1 MDAHP
6 SNDANPAVDPSPEKK
21 AYAAPELVRWGT
33 LRDLTLAVGNRGGSD
48 GGKKSGRKRTRS

>member
-6 SNDANPAVDPSPEKK
+6 PNDANPAVEPSPGKK

-48 GGKKSGRKRTRS
+48 GGGGSLKRTRA

>member
-6 SNDANPAVDPSPEKK
+6 TNDADPVAEPSPVKK
-21 AYAAPELVRWGT
+21 AYAAPVLVRWGT

-48 GGKKSGRKRTRS
+48 GGKKSGKKKTRA